1 MNGTA
6 PKIGQ
11 AADSL
16 SRVQATSEHAGA
28 LVAEC
33 AGELSLVTTAIR
45 LALAE
50 RDATLGIES
59 VLEKTV
65 AIEEKVHAAS
75 DELTVVNQALKVE
88 IRDRNLID
96 HQFAA
101 AEEQERA
108 SRHAAFHDALTG
120 LPNRVLFYDRLEH
133 GFAEAERHGW
143 TLAVLFVDLDRF
155 KILNDSHGHAAG
167 DGVLKAVARRLQ
179 ENTRGEDTVSRHGGD
194 EFLCLLME
202 VRDEKSVA
210 KIAEKIIQAIQAPCS
225 VSLGDTTIEVRVRAS
240 IGISIYP
247 KDGFAAD
254 TLVKKADEAM
264 YKAKQAQSGYSFA
277 L

>member
-1 MNGTA
+1 VNGTA

-16 SRVQATSEHAGA
+16 SRVQATSEHARA
-28 LVAEC
+28 LVEEC
-33 AGELSLVTTAIR
+33 AGELSSVTTAIR

-50 RDATLGIES
+50 RDAKLGIES
-59 VLEKTV
+59 LLEKTV

-120 LPNRVLFYDRLEH
+120 LPNRVLFNDRLEH
-133 GFAEAERHGW
+133 GFAEAKRHGW

-155 KILNDSHGHAAG
+155 KLLNDSHGHAAG

-210 KIAEKIIQAIQAPCS
+210 KIAAKIIQAIQAPCS
-225 VSLGDTTIEVRVRAS
+225 VSLGDTTIEVRIRAS
-240 IGISIYP
+240 IGISIFP
-247 KDGFAAD
+247 KDGSAAD

-264 YKAKQAQSGYSFA
+264 YMAKQAQSGYAFA
-277 L
+277 I